1 MLKMIKCKM
10 HLQSCEDRGCC
21 STPTV

>member
-1 MLKMIKCKM
+1 MLKMIECKM